1 MRNFLKILDGIVNFL
16 SGFFMILFYVLY
28 QVSGYLI
35 AMFSLYLATS
45 TMIYLAW
52 NVNFILKSP
61 LDTLELLGIVGI
73 SLGVLIML
81 KYLNWGLPLVE
92 SLLQNVRSVLLS
104 KTDETEIDKNN
115 RVGESGVFRNE

>member
-1 MRNFLKILDGIVNFL
+1 MRNFLKILDGIANLV

-28 QVSGYLI
+28 HVSGYLI

-45 TMIYLAW
+45 TMIYLMW
-52 NVNFILKSP
+52 NVKFILKSP

-73 SLGVLIML
+73 GLGVLIML
-81 KYLNWGLPLVE
+81 KYLHWGLPLVE
-92 SLLQNVRSVLLS
+92 SLLQNVRSVLHK
-104 KTDETEIDKNN
+104 KTDETDIDKNN